1 LHCLN
6 RRQGC
11 GFNGDLTVAGELHRI
26 PDKVQHNLPQA
37 LRTLVKTV
45 GVGTEQALAMATS
58 VPARLIGAQAG
69 RLVPGGAADFSH
81 LDDDWQLRQ
90 VWRRG
95 VPLL

>member
-1 LHCLN
+1 
-6 RRQGC
+6 
-11 GFNGDLTVAGELHRI
+11 
-26 PDKVQHNLPQA
+26 
-37 LRTLVKTV
+37 VKTV
-45 GVGTEQALAMATS
+45 GLDAKQALAMATS

-69 RLVPGGAADFSH
+69 RLVAGGAADFIH

>member
-1 LHCLN
+1 
-6 RRQGC
+6 
-11 GFNGDLTVAGELHRI
+11 
-26 PDKVQHNLPQA
+26 
-37 LRTLVKTV
+37 V
-45 GVGTEQALAMATS
+45 GLDAEQALAMATS

-69 RLVPGGAADFSH
+69 RLVPGGAADFIH